1 MDGKLRKRQSEM
13 TFQMKVLLYK
23 NQDFLE
29 AHKQRVKEEHR
40 KAAQLRTKEMLAMVT
55 KDKKDSDKKDSDS
68 DIDED
73 MGDEEEDEMEDLM
86 DLYEQEE

>member
-23 NQDFLE
+23 NQGFLE
-29 AHKQRVKEEHR
+29 SHKQRVKEEHK
-40 KAAQLRTKEMLAMVT
+40 KAAQQRTKEMIAMVA
-55 KDKKDSDKKDSDS
+55 KDKKDSDS

-73 MGDEEEDEMEDLM
+73 MGDEEDNEMDNLM
-86 DLYEQEE
+86 DLYEQEN